1 MPNRRLRG
9 SDAAVLPRKRRAC
22 RFDELGTSATRD
34 GAFAREQTFTY
45 GRILYTL
52 FAHVVNHNYF
62 WLLCRSSGPVVSEPF
77 ATQVLPQ
84 SLAHAGSARCILSGA
99 GASGLVRIGSIRAK
113 SFCCSTLRLWSVL
126 PGGTLAMS
134 VRAQISRRDLLKY
147 LGSAGIGLAVSPI
160 LRSDSQTHSP
170 VTFVDVAR
178 SAGITFQHDDAA
190 SSEKYLIETM
200 GSGCGWIDY
209 DQNGLLDL
217 YVVNGAA
224 TRVYS
229 PKRPLSSALY
239 RNNGDGTFT
248 DVTSK
253 AGVGAEGL
261 FGMGVAVGDYNN
273 DGFPELFVLGYGRC
287 ILYHNNGDGTF
298 TDVTTRAGVENS
310 GRWASSAA
318 WFDYDNAGHL
328 DLVIANYVDW
338 SPERNFYCGDQGPGM
353 RSYCHPDD
361 FRGQP
366 PTLYHNNGDGTF
378 TDVSQHSGL
387 GSKGGNGLGV
397 VTFDYDDDGWQDIFI
412 ANDHMPNFLFHNN
425 RDGTFREVGYA
436 AGVAV
441 SADGLF
447 EAGMGTDAADATGSG
462 RMDLT
467 VTHLDMQLARFYQN
481 LGDQTFDDATLRSKI
496 GYATYHMSGFGTR
509 FMDYDNDGARDLFM
523 ANGHV
528 LDNIQR
534 YHADTRYA
542 EPKLMFRN
550 NGHGVFEN
558 VSDLLGPDFQLPRV
572 SRGAAAADFD
582 NDGDLDILVNN
593 NGQAPQLL
601 RNDGGNSNHWLQ
613 ILLIGT
619 KSNRDGVGARVKVSA
634 GNLIL
639 HDQRKGGMSYQSA
652 QDPRL
657 HFGLGPHSNVDAIE
671 IFWPS
676 GSVTRLASVK
686 SDQIIAVNEDV
697 GIVERPFPRVPA
709 TRVAEN

>member
-1 MPNRRLRG
+1 VK
-9 SDAAVLPRKRRAC
+9 A
-22 RFDELGTSATRD
+22 
-34 GAFAREQTFTY
+34 
-45 GRILYTL
+45 
-52 FAHVVNHNYF
+52 
-62 WLLCRSSGPVVSEPF
+62 SS
-77 ATQVLPQ
+77 
-84 SLAHAGSARCILSGA
+84 R
-99 GASGLVRIGSIRAK
+99 
-113 SFCCSTLRLWSVL
+113 
-126 PGGTLAMS
+126 
-134 VRAQISRRDLLKY
+134 ISRRHLLKY
-147 LGSAGIGLAVSPI
+147 FGVGIGLAARPFTWSA
-160 LRSDSQTHSP
+160 SQPKEP

-178 SAGITFQHDDAA
+178 SAGITFQHDNAA
-190 SSEKYLIETM
+190 SPEKFLIETM

-209 DQNGLLDL
+209 DQNGLLDFYL
-217 YVVNGAA
+217 VNGAA
-224 TRVYS
+224 TRVYN
-229 PKRPLSSALY
+229 PKRPLRSALY

-248 DVTSK
+248 DVTAA
-253 AGVGAEGL
+253 AGVAAEGL
-261 FGMGVAVGDYNN
+261 FGMGVAVGDFNN
-273 DGFPELFVLGYGRC
+273 DGFPDLFVLGYGRC

-298 TDVTTRAGVENS
+298 TDVSARAGVENS

-318 WFDYDNAGHL
+318 WFDYDNDGRL

-338 SPERNFYCGDQGPGM
+338 SPERNFYCGDHGPGM

-361 FRGQP
+361 FHGQP

-378 TDVSQHSGL
+378 TDVSKSSGVGL
-387 GSKGGNGLGV
+387 KGGNGLGI

-441 SADGLF
+441 SSDGQF

-462 RMDLT
+462 RLDLI

-496 GYATYHMSGFGTR
+496 GYSTYHMSGFGAR

-528 LDNIQR
+528 LDNIER
-534 YHADTRYA
+534 YHADSRYA
-542 EPKLMFRN
+542 EPKLMFHN

-558 VSDLLGPDFQLPRV
+558 VSDRLGPDFLLPRV
-572 SRGAAAADFD
+572 SRGAAIGDFD

-601 RNDGGNSNHWLQ
+601 RNDGGNANHWLE

-619 KSNRDGVGARVKVSA
+619 KSNRDGVGARIRVSA
-634 GNLIL
+634 GNLVL
-639 HDQRKGGMSYQSA
+639 YDQRKGGMSYQSA

-657 HFGLGPHSNVDAIE
+657 HFGLETHSKVDAIE
-671 IFWPS
+671 IRWPS
-676 GSVTRLASVK
+676 GSVTNLASLT
-686 SDQIIAVNEDV
+686 SNQIIAIKEGE
-697 GIVERPFPRVPA
+697 GIVPRPFPRIHGNE
-709 TRVAEN
+709 R

>member
-1 MPNRRLRG
+1 MSVRPQLTRRNLIKYM
-9 SDAAVLPRKRRAC
+9 SAAG
-22 RFDELGTSATRD
+22 LGLD
-34 GAFAREQTFTY
+34 
-45 GRILYTL
+45 
-52 FAHVVNHNYF
+52 
-62 WLLCRSSGPVVSEPF
+62 
-77 ATQVLPQ
+77 
-84 SLAHAGSARCILSGA
+84 
-99 GASGLVRIGSIRAK
+99 GLVRA
-113 SFCCSTLRLWSVL
+113 
-126 PGGTLAMS
+126 A
-134 VRAQISRRDLLKY
+134 
-147 LGSAGIGLAVSPI
+147 SPTI
-160 LRSDSQTHSP
+160 ASQTGSSP
-170 VTFVDVAR
+170 TVSSHTISSQSSAVTFVDVAR
-178 SAGITFQHDDAA
+178 PSGITFQHDNTA

-217 YVVNGAA
+217 YLVNGAA
-224 TRVYS
+224 TRVYT
-229 PKRPLSSALY
+229 PRQPLRSALY

-248 DVTSK
+248 DVTVK

-261 FGMGVAVGDYNN
+261 FGMGVAVGDFDN
-273 DGFPELFVLGYGRC
+273 DGFPDLFVLGYGRC

-298 TDVTTRAGVENS
+298 TDVSARAGVENA
-310 GRWASSAA
+310 GCWASSAA
-318 WFDYDNAGHL
+318 WFDYDNDGRL
-328 DLVIANYVDW
+328 DLAIANYVDW

-378 TDVSQHSGL
+378 TDVSRPSGL
-387 GSKGGNGLGV
+387 GLKGGNGLGV

-550 NGHGVFEN
+550 NGRGIFEN
-558 VSDLLGPDFQLPRV
+558 VRALLARDFNLPRV
-572 SRGAAAADFD
+572 SPGPAIADFD

-593 NGQAPQLL
+593 NGKAPQLL
-601 RNDGGNSNHWLQ
+601 RNDGGNSNHWPAP
-613 ILLIGT
+613 LLIGT

-634 GNLIL
+634 GTLIL
-639 HDQRKGGMSYQSA
+639 HDQRKGGTSYQSA

-657 HFGLGPHSNVDAIE
+657 HFGLGLHSNVDAIE

-676 GSVTRLASVK
+676 GSVTGLASVK
-686 SDQIIAVNEDV
+686 SDQIIAVKEDV

-709 TRVAEN
+709 TRVAEK